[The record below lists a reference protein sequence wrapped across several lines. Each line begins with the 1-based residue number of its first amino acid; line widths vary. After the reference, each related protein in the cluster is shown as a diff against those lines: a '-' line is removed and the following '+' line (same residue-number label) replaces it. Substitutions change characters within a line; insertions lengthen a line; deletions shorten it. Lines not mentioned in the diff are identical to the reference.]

1 VTIIAHHPLRFLH
14 FPQQETMAT
23 AAIPSDDSDTVQEM
37 KESQIPVISFAV
49 ALPTSTLRSI
59 DDPTPKGDS
68 ISLMGDNGIVGSITL
83 LRNSAMIWVGWGTL
97 DLSGAT
103 KESSAAANNF
113 GKGI

>member
-23 AAIPSDDSDTVQEM
+23 AIFSDDSDAVQEM
-37 KESQIPVISFAV
+37 KESQIPALSFAV
-49 ALPTSTLRSI
+49 ALPTSTLQSI

-68 ISLMGDNGIVGSITL
+68 ISLMGDNGIVGSIIL

-103 KESSAAANNF
+103 KESSAANNF